1 MVAST
6 SLHPRNVTASGNP
19 SGKAFRLTRAMQIQS
34 LDVFLEYLDKV
45 HKRTIR
51 VVTHIPADNLDWSY
65 REGRFTLGDLV
76 RHMGAIER
84 YMFGETIQGRPSIY
98 AGCGKDLADGLEA
111 VMAFKERM
119 DSETVEIIKA
129 LGEEG
134 MLRKCSTP
142 DGASLTVW
150 KWLRLMVEHE
160 IHHRGQIY
168 TYLAMLD
175 VPTPPLYGLTSEQ
188 VREKSVRV

>member
-1 MVAST
+1 
-6 SLHPRNVTASGNP
+6 
-19 SGKAFRLTRAMQIQS
+19 MQVQS
-34 LDVFLEYLDKV
+34 LDIFLDYLQKV
-45 HKRTIR
+45 HQRTIR
-51 VVTHIPADNLDWSY
+51 VAASCIPADKLEWSY
-65 REGRFTLGDLV
+65 REGKFTLGDLV

-84 YMFGETIQGRPSIY
+84 YMFGETIRGKPSRY
-98 AGCGKDLADGLEA
+98 SGCGPELAAGLTE
-111 VMAFKERM
+111 VIAFKERM
-119 DSETVEIIKA
+119 HRETVEIISQ

-134 MLRKCSTP
+134 MLRKCTTP

-168 TYLAMLD
+168 IYLAMLN

-188 VREKSVRV
+188 VRERTVGAALP

>member
-1 MVAST
+1 MEH
-6 SLHPRNVTASGNP
+6 LPRDFGTFGET
-19 SGKAFRLTRAMQIQS
+19 FRLTRAMQIQS

-45 HKRTIR
+45 QKRTTR
-51 VVTHIPADNLDWSY
+51 VVTCIPADKLDWSY
-65 REGRFTLGDLV
+65 REGKFTLGDLV

-84 YMFGETIQGRPSIY
+84 YMFGESIQGRPSRY
-98 AGCGKDLADGLEA
+98 TGCGKDLADGLEA
-111 VMAFKERM
+111 VIAFKERM
-119 DSETVEIIKA
+119 DCETVEIIKA
-129 LGEEG
+129 LGEAG

-160 IHHRGQIY
+160 IHHRGQLY

-188 VREKSVRV
+188 VLEKSVRV

>member
-1 MVAST
+1 MLACSFENVA
-6 SLHPRNVTASGNP
+6 ASWNP
-19 SGKAFRLTRAMQIQS
+19 SGEFFCLTRAMQIQS
-34 LDVFLEYLDKV
+34 LDVFLDYVDKV
-45 HKRTIR
+45 QKRTMR
-51 VVTHIPADNLDWSY
+51 VVTCIPPDKLDWSY

-84 YMFGETIQGRPSIY
+84 YMFGETIQGRRSSY
-98 AGCGKDLADGLEA
+98 SGCGKDLADGLEA
-111 VMAFKERM
+111 VIAFKERV
-119 DSETVEIIKA
+119 DRETVEIIKA

-175 VPTPPLYGLTSEQ
+175 LPTPPLYGLTSEQ
-188 VREKSVRV
+188 VLEKSVRV